1 MKQPVSA
8 LRLGIPRAP
17 FFDLLDADVAKAVE
31 AAIGVLAKMTRA
43 PKT

>member
-8 LRLGIPRAP
+8 LRLGILRAP

-31 AAIGVLAKMTRA
+31 DAIRTLTKMTR
-43 PKT
+43 KR